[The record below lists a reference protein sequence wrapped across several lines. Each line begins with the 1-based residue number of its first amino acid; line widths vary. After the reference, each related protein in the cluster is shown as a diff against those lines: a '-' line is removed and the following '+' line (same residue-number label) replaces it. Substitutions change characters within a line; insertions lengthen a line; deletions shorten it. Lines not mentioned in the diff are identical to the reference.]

1 MKLTIGKLAK
11 ASEVTVETIRY
22 YQRIGLLEEPGK
34 PSSGYRH
41 YPVNAIDRVRFIK
54 RAQQAGFTLKEIAQL
69 LSLDAGHCAD
79 VREIAEQKCRQID
92 AQIKDLTVLRS
103 VLDNLIKRCRSDSSA
118 ERCSLI
124 DALSN
129 NVETTQ
135 YFASSLHPQK

>member
-129 NVETTQ
+129 NVETQ